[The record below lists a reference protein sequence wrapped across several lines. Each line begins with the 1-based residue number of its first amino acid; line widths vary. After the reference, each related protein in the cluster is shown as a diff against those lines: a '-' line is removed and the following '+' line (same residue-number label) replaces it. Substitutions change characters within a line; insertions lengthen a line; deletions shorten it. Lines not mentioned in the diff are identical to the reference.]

1 MGTTPAGTCSE
12 KPSHVRNRTALPGVY
27 GFRKMDKPTNFQA
40 NKAHLNDVFNFS
52 TSRFKNYSIKN
63 VPTFLKNVTTF
74 FLQHSS
80 NFSSTFYKNVPTFF
94 RPTFSEGFFQPFSEM
109 IQCF

>member
-12 KPSHVRNRTALPGVY
+12 KSSHVRNRTALPGVY

-63 VPTFLKNVTTF
+63 VPTFLQNVTTF

-94 RPTFSEGFFQPFSEM
+94 RSTFF
-109 IQCF
+109 